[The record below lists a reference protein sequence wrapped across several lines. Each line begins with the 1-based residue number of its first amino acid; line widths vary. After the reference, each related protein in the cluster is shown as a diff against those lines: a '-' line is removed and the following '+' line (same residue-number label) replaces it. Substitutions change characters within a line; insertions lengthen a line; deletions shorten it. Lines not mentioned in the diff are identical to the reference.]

1 MKLIILRTNIK
12 NKKKVKRIKP
22 ILNKHP
28 QIISWSVDT
37 EDIDKVLRIES
48 TNQLFENEVIELI
61 EKNGFQCEDLP
72 EYILV

>member
-37 EDIDKVLRIES
+37 EDIDNVLRIES
-48 TNQLFENEVIELI
+48 TNLLFENEIIELV
-61 EKNGFQCEDLP
+61 KNNGFQCEDLP

>member
-61 EKNGFQCEDLP
+61 ENNGFQCEDLP

>member
-28 QIISWSVDT
+28 HIISWSVDI
-37 EDIDKVLRIES
+37 EDIDNVLRIES

-61 EKNGFQCEDLP
+61 ENNGFQCEDLP